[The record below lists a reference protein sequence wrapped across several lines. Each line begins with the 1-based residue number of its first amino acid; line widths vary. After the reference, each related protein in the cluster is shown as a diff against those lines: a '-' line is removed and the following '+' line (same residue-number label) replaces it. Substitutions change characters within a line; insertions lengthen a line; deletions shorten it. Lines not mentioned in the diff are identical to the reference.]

1 MTDDSTVHDGYV
13 RSTSSTTLQHFTN
26 TLHATLTFNMSKKL
40 FGIFNKINNKTNET
54 PIEDSVVH
62 KNEKLGDDCSIT
74 FNVNLSVTDN
84 ETKRN
89 TSNFELDNL
98 DLGTIISGPVQPI
111 LKKYPTTK
119 FGDQNRAF
127 SASYFAKFDWLEY
140 SIINDKLMLCLPQL

>member
-1 MTDDSTVHDGYV
+1 
-13 RSTSSTTLQHFTN
+13 
-26 TLHATLTFNMSKKL
+26 MSKKL
-40 FGIFNKINNKTNET
+40 FGIFNKINNKNSET

-62 KNEKLGDDCSIT
+62 KNEKLSDDCSIT

-111 LKKYPTTK
+111 LKV
-119 FGDQNRAF
+119 FILLF
-127 SASYFAKFDWLEY
+127 SR
-140 SIINDKLMLCLPQL
+140 